1 MNSIMSQK
9 IKPRQQ
15 KKPRNYIAMD
25 AILHYKGG
33 PMRDR
38 REKRTRNPRKSWE
51 TEQDNVF

>member
-1 MNSIMSQK
+1 MSQK